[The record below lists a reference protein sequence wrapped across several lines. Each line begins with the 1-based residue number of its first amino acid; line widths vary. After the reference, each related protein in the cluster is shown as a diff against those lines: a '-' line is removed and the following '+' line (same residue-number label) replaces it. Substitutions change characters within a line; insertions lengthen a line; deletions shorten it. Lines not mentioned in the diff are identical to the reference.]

1 MGRGRGKG
9 LEGTGGGREESKA
22 YGDKESEPQAGA
34 IIAVNLNLEAAGGS
48 ACHHSVVDV
57 NPAGCLR
64 RDGVV
69 GQSIQVKV
77 LASAA

>member
-1 MGRGRGKG
+1 MWDGRGVR
-9 LEGTGGGREESKA
+9 A

-34 IIAVNLNLEAAGGS
+34 IVAVNLNLQAAGGS
-48 ACHHSVVDV
+48 ACNHSVVDV

-64 RDGVV
+64 GERVV
-69 GQSIQVKV
+69 CQSIQVKV